1 LIRPATAADS
11 QAIAGLWDASARA
24 GFTELLPP
32 GHPFPEFDPARMA
45 ELLADPGVRILVADE
60 RGSLIGYTTF
70 GTSRDADAGAGVG
83 EVRTFFVAPTTWR
96 RGIGSALMEP
106 ALTGLAELGYSEAS
120 LWSFADNARANAFY
134 ERHGFER
141 DGATRTEEVWAW
153 IPEVRYR
160 RRLV

>member
-1 LIRPATAADS
+1 LIRPATAADA
-11 QAIAGLWDASARA
+11 QAVAALWDASARA

-32 GHPFPEFDPARMA
+32 GHPFPSFDSARMA

-60 RGSLIGYTTF
+60 GGSLIAYTTF
-70 GTSRDADAGAGVG
+70 GTSRDTDAGADAG

-96 RGIGSALMEP
+96 RGIGSALMAP
-106 ALTGLAELGYSEAS
+106 TLAGLAELGYAEAT

-141 DGATRTEEVWAW
+141 DGATRTEEAWGW

-160 RRLV
+160 RRLL